1 MIHKCNTFYKFKI
14 KFYNDN
20 WAKYD
25 DVLSGSIKILT
36 PEYRFKEL
44 YEDYDSMKEM
54 ISGEIPSFDEIY
66 ISLKELE
73 KIINR

>member
-1 MIHKCNTFYKFKI
+1 MG
-14 KFYNDN
+14 
-20 WAKYD
+20 KYD
-25 DVLSGSIKILT
+25 EVLSGNIKILP

-54 ISGEIPSFDEIY
+54 ISGEIPSFNEIL
-66 ISLKELE
+66 ITLKELE

>member
-1 MIHKCNTFYKFKI
+1 METRKI

-25 DVLSGSIKILT
+25 ELLSGSIKILP

-54 ISGEIPSFDEIY
+54 ICGEIPNFNEIL
-66 ISLKELE
+66 ITLKELE